1 MERISTSNI
10 CNDNCNTPLYFQ
22 CMTTISTRIA
32 EARKALN
39 LNQSELARILD
50 VTPQAVQSWESGKAR
65 PKGARLENLAKALNK
80 SVEWLMTGKKPLFT
94 NDASK
99 SINEAAEKLRTGL
112 RAMYP
117 TPEAYESNLKNV
129 AQYFQVSQQLK
140 EVDQQLKDAVRANM
154 EEMRW
159 FDKIE
164 NTQMMGDILFL
175 TMAAADGVLE
185 PSEVAAIQAIGE
197 RLRSLYN
204 SKQE

>member
-1 MERISTSNI
+1 
-10 CNDNCNTPLYFQ
+10 
-22 CMTTISTRIA
+22 
-32 EARKALN
+32 
-39 LNQSELARILD
+39 
-50 VTPQAVQSWESGKAR
+50 
-65 PKGARLENLAKALNK
+65 
-80 SVEWLMTGKKPLFT
+80 
-94 NDASK
+94 
-99 SINEAAEKLRTGL
+99 
-112 RAMYP
+112 
-117 TPEAYESNLKNV
+117 
-129 AQYFQVSQQLK
+129 
-140 EVDQQLKDAVRANM
+140 M